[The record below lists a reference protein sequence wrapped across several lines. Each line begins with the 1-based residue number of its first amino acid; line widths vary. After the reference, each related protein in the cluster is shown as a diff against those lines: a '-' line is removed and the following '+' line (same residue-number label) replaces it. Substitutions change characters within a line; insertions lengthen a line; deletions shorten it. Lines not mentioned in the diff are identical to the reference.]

1 MITTYTEFM
10 NNLENNPKKSPSRLE
25 HSRNLKTT
33 LIAGL
38 TTISSMAGFAQTN
51 QLPKDTLESKT
62 ITTTPSSNPKQEVTF
77 DSITA
82 LEDPLRVY
90 DQNKEV
96 YDQGFEIMFS
106 LEDISPT
113 EKVSFRSHGKESF
126 VIKIKHTNQDHTTS
140 EESFTNL
147 REFGAKYPD
156 YASKISNKIDHE
168 YHDYVME
175 TAYEKMIANL
185 NLPLEVQD
193 YTPSQE
199 EIDILKHAAEVKNHG
214 GVTDGY
220 DEIYHYY
227 QEQSVTPKDRYNFC
241 LKHHNLPSSIA
252 NYMIK
257 KYYKPLIKKEFGG
270 EQ

>member
-1 MITTYTEFM
+1 MK
-10 NNLENNPKKSPSRLE
+10 NLENNPKKIPNHLE
-25 HSRNLKTT
+25 NSGNLKTT

-38 TTISSMAGFAQTN
+38 ATISSMAGFSQTN
-51 QLPKDTLESKT
+51 QAPKNTLELTT
-62 ITTTPSSNPKQEVTF
+62 ITTTSSINPKQEIVF

-82 LEDPLRVY
+82 LEDPIKVY
-90 DQNKEV
+90 AQNKET

-126 VIKIKHTNQDHTTS
+126 VIKVKHINQDHLPNS

-147 REFGAKYPD
+147 QELNTKYPD
-156 YASKISNKIDHE
+156 YASKVSSRLDHE
-168 YHDYVME
+168 YHDYVLE

-185 NLPLEVQD
+185 NLPLEVHD
-193 YTPSQE
+193 YTPSRE
-199 EIDILKHAAEVKNHG
+199 EVDILKHAAEIKNNG

-227 QEQSVTPKDRYNFC
+227 QEQAVTPKDRYLFC

-252 NYMIK
+252 NYMVK
-257 KYYKPLIKKEFGG
+257 KYYKPLVKKEFGG